1 MSLNP
6 SAVQPNVWRVEPQ
19 DPVLQDSRS
28 AFQYRWVLLWVI
40 GLSVLGFGSLMT
52 LVTAALPTIAAD
64 LNTSTANA
72 GWVLTG
78 LMLAMAVGTPAGGKL
93 GDIYGHRNTF
103 IWGLVGMTVTM
114 IMNYWVWNIGTFI
127 AVRVLFGIS
136 GALLMPSGMALLMH
150 AFGIEERAKAV
161 GWFQFAMTG
170 APTIGVVAGGPLLDI
185 LGWRSIFAIF
195 GVIGAIATVLAIV
208 VVKPI
213 PKGERSAIDWLGALF
228 LAAATLLILLAIT
241 RIPKVAGSG
250 ASVLTD
256 LPILL
261 LFAASL
267 PLYVVFVIWE
277 KRVPSPLLDI
287 RLFSKPTFALPLGSA
302 ACSQFAYMGAFV
314 VIPSVLQGPY
324 GYSVGAAA
332 LLMVPRPGVFAIASP
347 LGGTLVTKVGMRF
360 PMVVGSTAMICSM
373 LAFAYGSDPANFGLA
388 LIMVGLVM
396 SGVSAGIGSPA
407 YQTMVANSVDD
418 ADLGIANGMNQTVM
432 WMGMILG
439 IQSMLAFAGADM
451 SLGRLRATFIFAA
464 AIAALGYSAPLFATR
479 SRKEDSG

>member
-1 MSLNP
+1 MNLAP
-6 SAVQPNVWRVEPQ
+6 SALQPNVWRIEPREV
-19 DPVLQDSRS
+19 DEEEK
-28 AFQYRWVLLWVI
+28 FQRPGYRWLLLWVI

-52 LVTAALPTIAAD
+52 LVTAALPSIAED
-64 LNTSTANA
+64 LNTTTATA

-103 IWGLVGMTVTM
+103 IVGLVGMTVTM
-114 IMNYWVWNIGTFI
+114 IANYWVWNIGTFI
-127 AVRVLFGIS
+127 AVRVLFGTS
-136 GALLMPSGMALLMH
+136 GALLMPNGMALLMH
-150 AFGIEERAKAV
+150 AFGVEQRAKAV

-170 APTIGVVAGGPLLDI
+170 APTLGVVGGGPLLDI
-185 LGWRSIFAIF
+185 LGWRSVFAIF
-195 GVIGAIATVLAIV
+195 GVIGGLATILAIF

-213 PKGERSAIDWLGALF
+213 PKGARTSIDWLGAFF
-228 LAAATLLILLAIT
+228 LAAATLFVLLAIT
-241 RIPKVAGSG
+241 RIPQVTQSGGS
-250 ASVLTD
+250 VITD

-261 LFAASL
+261 LAACSL
-267 PLYVVFVIWE
+267 PLYAIFVLWE
-277 KRVPSPLLDI
+277 KRVTNPLLDV
-287 RLFSKPTFALPLGSA
+287 RLFTKPTFALPLGSA

-347 LGGTLVTKVGMRF
+347 LGGSLVTKAGMRV
-360 PMVVGSTAMICSM
+360 PMVIGSTAMIFSM
-373 LAFAYGSDPANFGLA
+373 LAFAYGSNPAKYGLA
-388 LIMVGLVM
+388 FIMVGLVL

-439 IQSMLAFAGADM
+439 IQSMLAFAGADL
-451 SLGRLRATFIFAA
+451 SLGRLRTTFIFAA
-464 AIAALGYSAPLFATR
+464 VVAALGYSAPLFAA
-479 SRKEDSG
+479 KPQKHQ